1 MVTANELVRG
11 ITSYLD
17 CEILPL
23 LPEWKQIAA
32 ATYVALSAESWEK
45 KIAAISNAPMMEA
58 TMLFDDSGSI
68 NEDRLCEKLLASMKN
83 GKFSLPLPV
92 LGELNLT
99 KSDINTLLGYI
110 KKGGR

>member
-1 MVTANELVRG
+1 MVTTNELVRG
-11 ITSYLD
+11 VVSYLD
-17 CEILPL
+17 REILPL

-32 ATYVALSAESWEK
+32 ATYIALSVDSWES
-45 KIAAISNAPMMEA
+45 KIAAMRNVPMMEA

-68 NEDRLCEKLLASMKN
+68 DEDRLCEKLLASMKN
-83 GKFSLPLPV
+83 GKFGLPLPV